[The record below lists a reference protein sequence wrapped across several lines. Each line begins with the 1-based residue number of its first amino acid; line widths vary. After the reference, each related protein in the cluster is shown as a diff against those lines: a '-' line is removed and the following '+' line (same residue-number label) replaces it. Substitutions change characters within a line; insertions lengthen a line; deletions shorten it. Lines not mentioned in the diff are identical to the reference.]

1 MADLGLQAYRFSIA
15 WPRIQPGGRGP
26 LNPAG
31 LGFYDRL
38 VDALLEQGIAP
49 FATLYHWDL
58 PQELEDEGGWAD
70 RSIVDRFVDYA
81 SQAHA
86 ALADR
91 VQHWATLNEPW
102 CSAWLGYGAGV
113 HAPGIQ
119 DHAGRHPGRA
129 PPDARARPCGR
140 GDAQPAARDPARDR
154 PQLPADPRRPGHADD
169 PVVVDAVRRVD
180 GIHNRLMLDGLLD
193 GAYPA
198 DVLDRP
204 GAVPR
209 RGHPRR

>member
-1 MADLGLQAYRFSIA
+1 MRDLGLQAYRFSIA

-38 VDALLEQGIAP
+38 VDALLEPGITP

-58 PQELEDEGGWAD
+58 PQELEDEGGWTD
-70 RSIVDRFVDYA
+70 RDDRRPVRRLP
-81 SQAHA
+81 SQVHA

-119 DHAGRHPGRA
+119 DHAA
-129 PPDARARPCGR
+129 ATRPAHHLMLGPRPRGR
-140 GDAQPAARDPARDR
+140 GDAQPAAGDR
-154 PQLPADPRRPGHADD
+154 SSASC
-169 PVVVDAVRRVD
+169 
-180 GIHNRLMLDGLLD
+180 
-193 GAYPA
+193 
-198 DVLDRP
+198 
-204 GAVPR
+204 
-209 RGHPRR
+209 